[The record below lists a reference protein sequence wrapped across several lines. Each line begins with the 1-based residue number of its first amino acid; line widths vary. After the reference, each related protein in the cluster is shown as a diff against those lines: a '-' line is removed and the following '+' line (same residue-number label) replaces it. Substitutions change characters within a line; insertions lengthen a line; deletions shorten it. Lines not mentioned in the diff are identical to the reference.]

1 MFTKDSSR
9 YCWRTNGGKSAFKQ
23 NGRTLFD
30 GIAATTRASASCTRE
45 RTGNSGDLLVCSR
58 GLSVAARGVSRRARA
73 GDSRVGGLAASN
85 GSAADCSRRLA
96 GAKRGAIAATRGG
109 GTTSRHRST
118 RVTSPARPL
127 RCDGRRLT
135 RHMLGSMRAVRNTV
149 GAAPPS
155 MNAVR
160 NTVGAAPP
168 LMHADRDPVAAYRAA
183 VTAAS
188 ERLSVASSASR
199 VALDAMGDDRRR
211 AALRRATACE
221 RDRIEPPTQRLENA
235 ARRSLS
241 GDHDLRAAQPA
252 RSRETGAPSTRRPT
266 TSRMNATTRLLTS
279 TA

>member
-1 MFTKDSSR
+1 MAAR
-9 YCWRTNGGKSAFKQ
+9 CGGRRA
-23 NGRTLFD
+23 RFD

-85 GSAADCSRRLA
+85 GNAADCSRRLA

-149 GAAPPS
+149 GVAPPS

-183 VTAAS
+183 VTTAS

-199 VALDAMGDDRRR
+199 VALDAMVITGAARHCAAPRR
-211 AALRRATACE
+211 ASATASS
-221 RDRIEPPTQRLENA
+221 RQ
-235 ARRSLS
+235 LS
-241 GDHDLRAAQPA
+241 DSRTLRAARCQVTTICVPRNRRA
-252 RSRETGAPSTRRPT
+252 LERRAHGRHVVTRQV
-266 TSRMNATTRLLTS
+266 A
-279 TA
+279 

>member
-1 MFTKDSSR
+1 MAAR
-9 YCWRTNGGKSAFKQ
+9 CGGRRA
-23 NGRTLFD
+23 RFD
-30 GIAATTRASASCTRE
+30 GIAATSRASASCTRE

-58 GLSVAARGVSRRARA
+58 GLSVAAPGVSRRARA

-85 GSAADCSRRLA
+85 GNAADCSRRLA

-149 GAAPPS
+149 GGAPPSMNAVRNTVGVAPPS

-168 LMHADRDPVAAYRAA
+168 SMNADRDPVAAYRAA

-266 TSRMNATTRLLTS
+266 TRRLNATTRLLTS

>member
-1 MFTKDSSR
+1 MAAR
-9 YCWRTNGGKSAFKQ
+9 CGGRRA
-23 NGRTLFD
+23 RFD
-30 GIAATTRASASCTRE
+30 GIAATSRASASCTRE

-85 GSAADCSRRLA
+85 GNAADCSRHLA

-149 GAAPPS
+149 GVAPPS

-188 ERLSVASSASR
+188 ERLSVAASASR

-211 AALRRATACE
+211 AARRRATACE